1 MMNEEKYKINV
12 YKDSGYPLVTI
23 TTTIN
28 SIYIGDLE
36 YTDRKKEYKNIYQT
50 MITDKFKVTL
60 IH

>member
-1 MMNEEKYKINV
+1 MMNDENTNV

-36 YTDRKKEYKNIYQT
+36 YTERKKRI
-50 MITDKFKVTL
+50 
-60 IH
+60 